1 MNEAEAQRKKRR
13 YSRNGCSNCKKRKI
27 KCDESKPAC
36 DKCLKSNLDCVY
48 KKNYIFKNDD
58 TNKLTNT
65 NNNDNNLNSISE
77 GSSRNANENSNGDSI
92 SNSDKSKANKSR
104 DLKFQFQ
111 KMKWKVSDN
120 GMPPNKKRT
129 TIRFQ
134 TTPLKKS
141 VQTKK
146 FNDEEENNVLENK
159 GEENKVK
166 YEENDVNNILKQQ
179 RDDNTTQSHNN
190 NGNNNN
196 NNNNRANNQ
205 YPQNQQNR
213 NYQYLNNQSID
224 EAMILEHQF
233 TNDITNLIT
242 NQENL
247 VSDLV
252 SNIQSIPDFDIDDFN
267 FQENETNLMINDH
280 FKYSNLSY
288 DFNESLKNS
297 FDDLKFNSIC
307 KNLNI
312 STTSIEYTHLKS
324 FMTNVQ
330 SILYPLAT
338 SYLKSPFI
346 TPFIEES
353 TNSLYLKYAML
364 ASGARFLFE
373 KFKIDRL
380 IKRSVIVDDYQK
392 DNIIGNSDT
401 VDSSAADYD
410 DEELDSMILLNDKY
424 RIYYLTQCFK
434 YLQLSLDNID
444 FLNENI
450 SSAILTSLLLCS
462 DLSSNENDDKWELHL
477 KGAKQ
482 FLNKYYQFQFQ
493 NKNNKNS
500 LILSSYLFSS
510 LEICSGLNLPNN
522 KSLEF
527 EDFEKWLPIP
537 LNHGPIDILKRLG
550 LVIDG
555 TKIEND
561 DNYFSENGGGNLNSR
576 SDHNNNVSNMNF
588 SDPHATFDYFG
599 EGLQSHRRE
608 TKYEENVTNGSFK
621 IYFGYSD
628 DVIKLSKIII
638 LLKKFKNEKLTVDEI
653 AKLFKLVDISK
664 NYKIIT
670 NKAPFIIPTDSKYHP
685 YYDGEDKSKLLLSC
699 YYELDRTWYSIFDF
713 INQIHIDALVIT
725 ILTSE
730 KFLNLSYTDD
740 LVTGLLNKIIDYFFF
755 IKINEN
761 IDMNF
766 IERYYNS
773 TVKINKYLRNKQ
785 DNNISIEEFDVLF
798 NKFHLN
804 DDNNYTFLDFDK
816 YVKYKFDHRICMF
829 QWCLVTIGMCCNK
842 ASHKLLVESLL
853 FQLWKLG
860 VKSARNSIIRVR
872 KVWFLRRL
880 RYEQKR
886 AVNVGTVASGSP
898 ASSSTNVRASLSS
911 PSPSSRSSS
920 SPVSSTPTSPSS
932 NYYYQTNSYEGN
944 MKPRSFLQPIIIE
957 NIEAS
962 RVDETLLFPCT
973 DSFPFT

>member
-1 MNEAEAQRKKRR
+1 MNESEAQRKKRR

-36 DKCLKSNLDCVY
+36 NKCVKSNLDCVY

-58 TNKLTNT
+58 TKKLTNSS
-65 NNNDNNLNSISE
+65 LNSISE
-77 GSSRNANENSNGDSI
+77 GSSRNTSMKSTGNSLC
-92 SNSDKSKANKSR
+92 NSHNPDTKKSK

-111 KMKWKVSDN
+111 KMRWKVSDN
-120 GMPPNKKRT
+120 GMPPNKKRS
-129 TIRFQ
+129 TIKFPIQ
-134 TTPLKKS
+134 TEKS
-141 VQTKK
+141 
-146 FNDEEENNVLENK
+146 NEEDEIENK
-159 GEENKVK
+159 DEDDDEDEGDKDISE
-166 YEENDVNNILKQQ
+166 QQ
-179 RDDNTTQSHNN
+179 RDKKMGHSVKIKTEY
-190 NGNNNN
+190 NNNN
-196 NNNNRANNQ
+196 NNNSDNGVDLQ
-205 YPQNQQNR
+205 YFQNQQNK
-213 NYQYLNNQSID
+213 NYQNLSQQSVD

-380 IKRSVIVDDYQK
+380 IKNSARVVDNHQSDR
-392 DNIIGNSDT
+392 IIGSN
-401 VDSSAADYD
+401 DSTNTAGADYD
-410 DEELDSMILLNDKY
+410 DEELHSMILLNDKY

-537 LNHGPIDILKRLG
+537 LNHGPIDILKKLG

-555 TKIEND
+555 YIIEND

-576 SDHNNNVSNMNF
+576 KNNASSLNF
-588 SDPHATFDYFG
+588 NDPHASFDYFG
-599 EGLQSHRRE
+599 EGIQPHRRE
-608 TKYEENVTNGSFK
+608 AKHEESVKNGSFK
-621 IYFGYSD
+621 MYFGYSD
-628 DVIKLSKIII
+628 DVIKISKIII
-638 LLKKFKNEKLTVDEI
+638 LLKKFKKEKLTVDEI
-653 AKLFKLVDISK
+653 TKLFKLVDISK

-670 NKAPFIIPTDSKYHP
+670 NKPPFIIPTESKYHP
-685 YYDGEDKSKLLLSC
+685 YYDGEDKSKLVLSC

-713 INQIHIDALVIT
+713 INHIHIDSLVIT

-740 LVTGLLNKIIDYFFF
+740 LVTGLLDRIIDYFFF
-755 IKINEN
+755 VKINEN

-766 IERYYNS
+766 IEKYYNS
-773 TVKINKYLRNKQ
+773 TVRINKYLKNKQ
-785 DNNISIEEFDVLF
+785 DNNISIKEFDILF
-798 NKFHLN
+798 NQFHLN
-804 DDNNYTFLDFDK
+804 EDDNYTFLDFDK

-886 AVNVGTVASGSP
+886 AENINTVSSGSP
-898 ASSSTNVRASLSS
+898 AESNSTVKTSLSS

-920 SPVSSTPTSPSS
+920 SPISSTATSPSS